1 MTEKKRTDRCP
12 ADGSE
17 VPATTSPT
25 APPDLASCLAALWQA
40 IAVRMADLPVYNPK
54 LTVQT
59 TAFRRHGSWYVGVVV
74 TPWFMNVIAVPD
86 DPAELPPSGTSVT
99 VKLPAGL
106 IEAIAA
112 DLDGFGR
119 LATASLFSP
128 MNAFGDPA
136 VTAATA
142 QAALDAL
149 FQSDDAPPRPPSL
162 DRRRLFFGSA
172 SARTEG

>member
-1 MTEKKRTDRCP
+1 MTALAASDE
-12 ADGSE
+12 
-17 VPATTSPT
+17 
-25 APPDLASCLAALWQA
+25 LASRLTALWQA

-74 TPWFMNVIAVPD
+74 TPWFMNVVAVPG
-86 DPAELPPSGTSVT
+86 DPAALPPSGAT
-99 VKLPAGL
+99 VIVPLPAGS

-128 MNAFGDPA
+128 MDAFAAPA

-149 FQSDDAPPRPPSL
+149 FQSDDAPPRPLSL

-172 SARTEG
+172 SAGTEG